1 MGMLKIKYRIIW
13 SPKAYRVLVWTV
25 YFFGSKKRKSSIKAE
40 KIKEKKREGILVR
53 LIFKFYFG
61 DWYAPEQVT

>member
-13 SPKAYRVLVWTV
+13 SPKTYRVLVWTV
-25 YFFGSKKRKSSIKAE
+25 YFFGSKKRKSSTKAE

-53 LIFKFYFG
+53 LIFKFYPG
-61 DWYAPEQVT
+61 DWYAPEQET